1 MAPPIYK
8 IAKLSVHALIIG
20 LLVAILVLLVRGQG
34 TSGYEIGSPIT
45 IKSGPNAQKDPK
57 DLFGITPSVECVP
70 GPGEKADY
78 YTMGLTPG
86 GLCGGSAMV
95 RDQMRDYAVA
105 DGIGGSLL
113 EN

>member
-86 GLCGGSAMV
+86 GLCGDQQFIH
-95 RDQMRDYAVA
+95 DQMRDFAIS

-113 EN
+113 EK